1 MSKRRT
7 LDDVACCADSER
19 EREAD
24 QRPARLSLDLD
35 EEAGLEHDEVSYL
48 KASIKKKVKVGP
60 KLRRDWPGSFEG

>member
-7 LDDVACCADSER
+7 LDDVACCAYSEG

-24 QRPARLSLDLD
+24 QRPARLSLDMD

-48 KASIKKKVKVGP
+48 KASIKKKVKVG
-60 KLRRDWPGSFEG
+60 LS